1 MAEMSAVDVVI
12 VEEAVCRHCSTS
24 IERAQGGFWRHRRSS
39 HARSLRQRCA
49 PGTRN
54 AQMAD
59 AEPGSVRRVA

>member
-1 MAEMSAVDVVI
+1 MAEVTATDVVI
-12 VEEAVCRHCSTS
+12 VEEARCKHCSTG
-24 IERAQGGFWRHRRSS
+24 IERSQGGFWRHARSS
-39 HARSLRQRCA
+39 HAQSLRQRCA